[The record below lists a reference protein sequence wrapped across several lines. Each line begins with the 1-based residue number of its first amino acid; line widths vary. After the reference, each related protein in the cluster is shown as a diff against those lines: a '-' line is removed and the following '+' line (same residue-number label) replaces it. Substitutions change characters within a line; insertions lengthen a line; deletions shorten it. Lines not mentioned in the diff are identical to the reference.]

1 MTPALAVSWEDS
13 KKASLLALAVALI
26 ASPSLAPAAAPD
38 AGGSRASARVSVIV
52 REQSGAGTEPE
63 DVVRRLGGTIE
74 TRLPI
79 IDGFVSDIPR
89 RAIDRVR
96 RSPGVLSISM
106 NRRVELYGDDFNP
119 ITDPGSLRNTAR
131 AIGADDYYADGIKG
145 AGVDVAI
152 IDSGV
157 VPVEG
162 LDVNGR
168 LINGPDLSL
177 ESQDPE
183 LRYLDAFGHG
193 THMAGIIAGH
203 KPAQSSKR
211 DGRGGP
217 GFSGIAPQARLVSI
231 KVADAI
237 GATDVS
243 QVIAAI
249 DWVVQHRNDNG
260 MNIRVLNLSFG
271 TDGTQNPEIDPLSH
285 AVEVAWDQGIVVV
298 VAAGNRGF
306 GSPKLNNP
314 AINPSVI
321 AVGAADTKGTP
332 DVSDDTIPEFSSRG
346 DHERR
351 PDLLAPGKSI
361 VSLRNPGSFVDVTFP
376 GGAVSSHLFRGTGT
390 SQAAAVVSGAAA
402 LIVQQ
407 RPDIDPDGL
416 KALLMTTASPLP
428 AQDPGQGTG
437 LINLAAAKTAPT
449 PSTAGPEPPSPDG
462 GTPSDDGPVVPAP
475 ETPDSEPAPSDP
487 SSEETPPEDPDT
499 GDSAGSE
506 EPPGAD
512 PLALAPGSG
521 SLELARGTG
530 HLQSPDGTAL
540 IGEVDIFGV
549 PWDGGAWA
557 AGARTAV
564 NWSGGVWS
572 GSRWAGS
579 LWEQSPWALTS
590 WQGTIWARNSWSGAP
605 WSRESWSRNS
615 WSNGSWH
622 GDAWARNSWS
632 GDGWARNSWS
642 SHAWR

>member
-13 KKASLLALAVALI
+13 KKTSLLALVVALVL
-26 ASPSLAPAAAPD
+26 STSLVPVAAPD
-38 AGGSRASARVSVIV
+38 GEGSRAPALVSVIV
-52 REQSGAGTEPE
+52 REQPGAGTAPE
-63 DVVRRLGGTIE
+63 DVVRRLGGTIDR
-74 TRLPI
+74 RLPI
-79 IDGFVSDIPR
+79 IDGFVSGIPR
-89 RAIDRVR
+89 RAIDHVR
-96 RSPGVLSISM
+96 RSPGVLSISL

-131 AIGADDYYADGIKG
+131 AIGADDYYADGFKG

-162 LDVNGR
+162 LRANGR

-183 LRYLDAFGHG
+183 LRYMDTFGHG

-203 KPAQSSKR
+203 EPAQYSKR

-217 GFSGIAPQARLVSI
+217 GGSGIAPQARLVSI

-285 AVEVAWDQGIVVV
+285 AVKVAWAHGIVVV

-321 AVGAADTKGTP
+321 AVGADDTKGTP

-346 DHERR
+346 DDERR
-351 PDLLAPGKSI
+351 PDVLAPGKSI
-361 VSLRNPGSFVDVTFP
+361 VSFRNPGSFVDVTFP
-376 GGAVSSHLFRGTGT
+376 GGAVTSHLFRGTGT

-402 LIVQQ
+402 LIIQQ
-407 RPDIDPDGL
+407 RPEIGPEGL
-416 KALLMTTASPLP
+416 KALLMKTASPLP
-428 AQDPGQGTG
+428 VEDPGQGAG
-437 LINLAAAKTAPT
+437 LINLAAAKSAPT
-449 PSTAGPEPPSPDG
+449 PSTGGAEPPSPDG
-462 GTPSDDGPVVPAP
+462 GTGTPAP
-475 ETPDSEPAPSDP
+475 EPGGVPTDPAP
-487 SSEETPPEDPDT
+487 E
-499 GDSAGSE
+499 AGSE
-506 EPPGAD
+506 EPSAPD
-512 PLALAPGSG
+512 PVPMVPGSG

-530 HLQSPDGTAL
+530 HLQSPDGEEL

-549 PWDGGAWA
+549 SWDGPAWA
-557 AGARTAV
+557 AGAQAAV
-564 NWSGGVWS
+564 NWSGGMWR
-572 GSRWAGS
+572 GSEWTGS
-579 LWEQSPWALTS
+579 LWEGSSWALTS
-590 WQGTIWARNSWSGAP
+590 WQGTIWSRNSWSGAP
-605 WSRESWSRNS
+605 WSRDSWSRNS
-615 WSNGSWH
+615 WSNGSWQ
-622 GDAWARNSWS
+622 GDVWARNSWS
-632 GDGWARNSWS
+632 GDSWARNSWS
-642 SHAWR
+642 SHSWR